1 MLWKVKQIL
10 LHQWQLVVS
19 HEWGNDWIVIGLNNL
34 MNTWYFEAFQNNFE
48 NDGRPINN
56 QSSSMYEY
64 V

>member
-1 MLWKVKQIL
+1 MLWKVKQIR

-34 MNTWYFEAFQNNFE
+34 MNTLYFEAFQNNFE

-56 QSSSMYEY
+56 QSSIMYEY

>member
-1 MLWKVKQIL
+1 
-10 LHQWQLVVS
+10 
-19 HEWGNDWIVIGLNNL
+19 VIGLNNL